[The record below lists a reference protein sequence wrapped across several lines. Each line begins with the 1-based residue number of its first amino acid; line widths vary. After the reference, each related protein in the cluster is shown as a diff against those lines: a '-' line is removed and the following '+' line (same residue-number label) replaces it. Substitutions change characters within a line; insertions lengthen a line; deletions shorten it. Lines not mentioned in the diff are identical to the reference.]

1 MIYFW
6 GRGEKKKKKL
16 LSRVH
21 LEKSAFNS
29 YLKHNLKD
37 ILLMQHSFTLFE
49 YAEWVLKS
57 DL

>member
-1 MIYFW
+1 MIYLL
-6 GRGEKKKKKL
+6 GSGEKKKKKL

-37 ILLMQHSFTLFE
+37 TLLMQHSFTLFE
-49 YAEWVLKS
+49 YAEWVLI
-57 DL
+57 